1 MTYIKVVERSPMVQN
16 ALWPVGNMGIF
27 SAESEVV
34 GVPKSCG
41 NAAPLRTLSW
51 WACAWVRGCVALWV
65 WAWVPV

>member
-1 MTYIKVVERSPMVQN
+1 MVQN
-16 ALWPVGNMGIF
+16 SLWQVGNMGIF

-51 WACAWVRGCVALWV
+51 WVCEWA
-65 WAWVPV
+65 WAWVCGCVRVGMGVGVGLGV